1 MNEAVSTQN
10 RKLISAEEL
19 AKAFGWRVR
28 RVTWLRDEKRIPYVK
43 LGDFRQ
49 SRVVYDLEEVKA
61 WLATRRQESV
71 TDTKVRRKAAKI
83 AGTGSV

>member
-1 MNEAVSTQN
+1 MNEAVSSQN
-10 RKLISAEEL
+10 RKLISAQEL
-19 AKAFGWRVR
+19 ADALGWPVR

-49 SRVVYDLEEVKA
+49 SRVVYDLEEIKA

-71 TDTKVRRKAAKI
+71 THTKIRRKAAKI
-83 AGTGSV
+83 ARKDSV